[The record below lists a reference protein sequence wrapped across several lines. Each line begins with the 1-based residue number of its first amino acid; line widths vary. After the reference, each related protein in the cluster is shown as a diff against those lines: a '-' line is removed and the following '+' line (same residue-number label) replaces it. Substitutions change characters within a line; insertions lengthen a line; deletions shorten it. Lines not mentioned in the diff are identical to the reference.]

1 MFVSSGSYFAQILE
15 EHGPLCADD
24 PLLVGE
30 LEHFPTEAQLRIQE
44 AGGFERFLL
53 ESLRF
58 IKIGG
63 CVGLAQHAVSLQQ
76 AKTGAIL
83 DVIGDP
89 DVYAP
94 AFTTYPDNCISA
106 PPEVGHILPS
116 PYVYGSHILPPHYN
130 SPTLIE
136 NAPPYQWACDDS
148 QVQAP
153 FFLPDNDEELDLYCG
168 DVDDT
173 VLENDPSSDGVASVT
188 TEESFLKKHAAAQV
202 NTKCSLL

>member
-1 MFVSSGSYFAQILE
+1 ME

-30 LEHFPTEAQLRIQE
+30 LEHFPTEAQLKIQE
-44 AGGFERFLL
+44 AGGFEPFLL

-58 IKIGG
+58 IKIGP

-76 AKTGAIL
+76 AERGAGLDDL

-89 DVYAP
+89 DGIASPADVYAP
-94 AFTTYPDNCISA
+94 AFTTYPDNYISA
-106 PPEVGHILPS
+106 PPEVSAVLPN
-116 PYVYGSHILPPHYN
+116 PHVDGSHILPPQYN
-130 SPTLIE
+130 SPTFIE
-136 NAPPYQWACDDS
+136 NGPPYQWACDDG

-153 FFLPDNDEELDLYCG
+153 FFLSDNEELDLYCG

-173 VLENDPSSDGVASVT
+173 VLENDPSSVT
-188 TEESFLKKHAAAQV
+188 TKESLLKKHAAAQV
-202 NTKCSLL
+202 NTNVSVL